1 MGVNERTKWAKG
13 VPNCLKWETT
23 IWQTSLEEIVKIK
36 GCLQN
41 LQHFDTLHQQ
51 QLDIRQDILG

>member
-13 VPNCLKWETT
+13 IPNCLKWETT
-23 IWQTSLEEIVKIK
+23 IWQTSLEEIIKIK

-51 QLDIRQDILG
+51 QN